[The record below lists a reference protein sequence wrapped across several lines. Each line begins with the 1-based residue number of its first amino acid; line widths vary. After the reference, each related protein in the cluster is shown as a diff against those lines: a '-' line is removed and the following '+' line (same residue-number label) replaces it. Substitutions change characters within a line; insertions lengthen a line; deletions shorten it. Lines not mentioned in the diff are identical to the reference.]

1 MTETIGLFTAAF
13 LAATLLP
20 AQSEALL
27 YVLVLQANVPVMLLF
42 IVATMGNVLGSVLN
56 WFLGRG
62 LNRWKQR
69 RWFPVS
75 ESNVAKAERWYQ
87 RWGKWSLL
95 ASWVPVVGDPLTFAA
110 GALREP
116 FWSFLLFVTI
126 AKAGRYAV
134 VCAIAVSSI

>member
-1 MTETIGLFTAAF
+1 MTEVVGLFFASF

-20 AQSEALL
+20 AQSEAFLFAL
-27 YVLVLQANVPVMLLF
+27 IWQETVPVLALF
-42 IVATMGNVLGSVLN
+42 IAATTGNVLGSVLN
-56 WFLGRG
+56 WLLGRG
-62 LNRWKQR
+62 LNRWKER

-75 ESNVAKAERWYQ
+75 ERNVAKAECWYQ

-134 VCAIAVSSI
+134 VCVVAVSSL